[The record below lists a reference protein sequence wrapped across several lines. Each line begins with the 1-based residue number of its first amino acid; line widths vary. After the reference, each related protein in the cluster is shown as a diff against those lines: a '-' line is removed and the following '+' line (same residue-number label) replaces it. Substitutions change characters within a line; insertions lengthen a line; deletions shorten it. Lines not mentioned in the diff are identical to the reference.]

1 MSLPDRRSK
10 PVSTNAI
17 PKLRVASMAEGRS
30 PGNNRDCF
38 AAKVE
43 NPQCKEIESPKGFPR
58 HVQRS
63 GGSRH
68 YFRTGS
74 YAKGYSLWIE
84 AELEI
89 GEMRF

>member
-1 MSLPDRRSK
+1 MPTQRN
-10 PVSTNAI
+10 NAGAR
-17 PKLRVASMAEGRS
+17 LRGALV
-30 PGNNRDCF
+30 F

-68 YFRTGS
+68 YFCTGS